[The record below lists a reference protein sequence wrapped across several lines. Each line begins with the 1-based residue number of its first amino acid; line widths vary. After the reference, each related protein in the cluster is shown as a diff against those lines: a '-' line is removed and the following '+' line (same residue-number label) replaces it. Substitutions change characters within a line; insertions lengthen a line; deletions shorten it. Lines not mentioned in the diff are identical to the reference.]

1 MNLRENWNV
10 LVLIGLSFAMV
21 LMIVFAYISQNNK
34 EIEKLVNQN
43 EELITQVEGLS
54 METILL
60 TLELEIMSQ
69 CRDVYI
75 IYKMNNSGNWIFGS
89 TYPQGLVDCQNHW
102 KDIDTEL
109 YEKIKDLPF
118 KDPSSDLEKKL
129 EEFIRDYNLGINA
142 SA

>member
-75 IYKMNNSGNWIFGS
+75 IY
-89 TYPQGLVDCQNHW
+89 
-102 KDIDTEL
+102 
-109 YEKIKDLPF
+109 
-118 KDPSSDLEKKL
+118 
-129 EEFIRDYNLGINA
+129 
-142 SA
+142 